1 MPELR
6 LFPLGDT
13 LTGPQLSKLQQ
24 RLAALGVKQIPQ
36 SEEDDLDL
44 EEPLGEDQLTD
55 FMDRLEAHDTACDI
69 YLPVEFDG
77 TVAVGDHTVGST
89 YALLDALEELRAE
102 IDIDEDSDAEDEEEL
117 EMEVIAEL
125 LRATWRMFIRGA
137 TASVERQLPLHV
149 IS

>member
-13 LTGPQLSKLQQ
+13 MSDPQLKTLQ
-24 RLAALGVKQIPQ
+24 RHLAEIGIKALPV

-44 EEPLGEDQLTD
+44 EEPLSDDQLTD
-55 FMDRLEAHDTACDI
+55 FMDRLEAHDAACDI
-69 YLPVEFDG
+69 YLPVEFEI
-77 TVAVGDHTVGST
+77 TFSVGDHTVGST

-102 IDIDEDSDAEDEEEL
+102 LDIDEEGESEEEEEL
-117 EMEVIAEL
+117 DMEVIAEQ
-125 LRATWRMFIRGA
+125 LRATWRLFLRGA
-137 TASVERQLPLHV
+137 NTGVDRLLPLHV